1 LSPYTILLTGPTT
14 VANLF
19 FNMASGKMGL
29 VGIWDAIGF
38 DEVADLQKMPK
49 EVVTTLK
56 TYCESGTF
64 ARGKDSLSGM
74 ASIAMF
80 GNTNQPVEV
89 MVRSSHL
96 FMPMPDV
103 IREDMAFLDRI
114 HFYIP
119 GWEMPKMKVDFFT
132 NHYGFVVDYLAE
144 ALRELRK
151 HTFTEILDRNFS
163 LGAHLKSRD
172 VKAVRKSVSGL
183 IKLIYPSGNVSK
195 EELSELVEL
204 SIEGRRRVKEQLK
217 KMGSFEFHQT
227 SFSLIDNE
235 TREEK
240 FVGVPEQG
248 GRDMIS
254 LDPLAPGSVYT
265 SSVDDHAK
273 VGLYRLEVGCS
284 PGTGKLK
291 IAGGVEGLMRESIN
305 RAFAY
310 LMGQKVKMG
319 VGQQVDTTDFH
330 VEAIDLL
337 SNHVPCEVGI
347 ALVVAIY
354 SALKRLSVQPGLV
367 ILGDLSIQ
375 GNIKPMRSLAE
386 PLQVAMD
393 NGARKAL
400 IPLENKRN
408 FLEVSG
414 DIVER
419 VDPVFFS
426 DPMTAAMKAL
436 GMT

>member
-1 LSPYTILLTGPTT
+1 
-14 VANLF
+14 
-19 FNMASGKMGL
+19 
-29 VGIWDAIGF
+29 
-38 DEVADLQKMPK
+38 
-49 EVVTTLK
+49 
-56 TYCESGTF
+56 
-64 ARGKDSLSGM
+64 
-74 ASIAMF
+74 
-80 GNTNQPVEV
+80 
-89 MVRSSHL
+89 
-96 FMPMPDV
+96 
-103 IREDMAFLDRI
+103 
-114 HFYIP
+114 
-119 GWEMPKMKVDFFT
+119 
-132 NHYGFVVDYLAE
+132 
-144 ALRELRK
+144 
-151 HTFTEILDRNFS
+151 
-163 LGAHLKSRD
+163 
-172 VKAVRKSVSGL
+172 
-183 IKLIYPSGNVSK
+183 
-195 EELSELVEL
+195 
-204 SIEGRRRVKEQLK
+204 
-217 KMGSFEFHQT
+217 
-227 SFSLIDNE
+227 
-235 TREEK
+235 
-240 FVGVPEQG
+240 
-248 GRDMIS
+248 MIS

-265 SSVDDHAK
+265 CSVDDHAK

-310 LMGQKVKMG
+310 MMGQKVKMG
-319 VGQQVDTTDFH
+319 VVQLVDTTDFH

-337 SNHVPCEVGI
+337 SNHVPCEAGI

-354 SALKRLSVQPGLV
+354 SALKRLPVQAGFV

-426 DPMTAAMKAL
+426 DPITAAMKAL
-436 GMT
+436 GIT

>member
-1 LSPYTILLTGPTT
+1 
-14 VANLF
+14 
-19 FNMASGKMGL
+19 MR
-29 VGIWDAIGF
+29 
-38 DEVADLQKMPK
+38 
-49 EVVTTLK
+49 K
-56 TYCESGTF
+56 T
-64 ARGKDSLSGM
+64 
-74 ASIAMF
+74 
-80 GNTNQPVEV
+80 
-89 MVRSSHL
+89 
-96 FMPMPDV
+96 
-103 IREDMAFLDRI
+103 
-114 HFYIP
+114 
-119 GWEMPKMKVDFFT
+119 
-132 NHYGFVVDYLAE
+132 
-144 ALRELRK
+144 
-151 HTFTEILDRNFS
+151 
-163 LGAHLKSRD
+163 
-172 VKAVRKSVSGL
+172 VSGL
-183 IKLIYPSGNVSK
+183 VKLIYPDGELPK
-195 EELSELVEL
+195 EEVAELVEL
-204 SIEGRRRVKEQLK
+204 SLEGRRRVKEQLK

-235 TREEK
+235 TRNETREEK
-240 FVGVPEQG
+240 FIGVPEQG

-291 IAGGVEGLMRESIN
+291 IAGGVEGLMRESIS

-337 SNHVPCEVGI
+337 SNHVSCEAGI

-354 SALKRLSVQPGLV
+354 SALKRLPVQAGLV